1 MRNLVS
7 AICITAITAATAFVA
22 VPEKG
27 YAAEPGD
34 VLRRACTAV
43 SGQFEEAWTFE
54 PGQAYWTETASCITA
69 KVRVACRHGA
79 CRAFGNPNGDRAN
92 VLIKHKVSE
101 DLGVAIAAERREFDR
116 ALRNIAIY

>member
-7 AICITAITAATAFVA
+7 AVLITAAIATAAFVA

-34 VLRRACTAV
+34 VLRRACAAV
-43 SGQFEEAWTFE
+43 SGQFEEVWTFE
-54 PGQAYWTETASCITA
+54 PGQAYWSETASCITA
-69 KVRVACRHGA
+69 KVRVTCRDEACRTL
-79 CRAFGNPNGDRAN
+79 GNPNSDRPN

-101 DLGVAIAAERREFDR
+101 DLGIAIPAERREFDR
-116 ALRNIAIY
+116 VLREIAIY